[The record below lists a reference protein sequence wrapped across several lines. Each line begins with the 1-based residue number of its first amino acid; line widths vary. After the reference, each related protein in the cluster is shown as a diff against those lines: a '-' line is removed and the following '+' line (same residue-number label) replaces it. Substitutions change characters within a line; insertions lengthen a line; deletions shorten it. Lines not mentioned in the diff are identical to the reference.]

1 MPLEAGEV
9 QKSDETANDDF
20 ESPTAGGD
28 ATDDDTTPE
37 PPAARRAFFPSSI
50 GLSLLVSKPDP
61 SAPGRSELGRLP
73 GRAPGRPGE
82 RRRESCPR
90 GEWAKV
96 LPSLTPKRREM
107 AEVLLDQRAATTA
120 NRIVASAPLTRPI
133 WMCLMY
139 WMNRPYQEDRRRS
152 YY

>member
-1 MPLEAGEV
+1 M
-9 QKSDETANDDF
+9 
-20 ESPTAGGD
+20 D
-28 ATDDDTTPE
+28 ALAELADA
-37 PPAARRAFFPSSI
+37 PAAQKA
-50 GLSLLVSKPDP
+50 
-61 SAPGRSELGRLP
+61 LGPFVKQCRDWI
-73 GRAPGRPGE
+73 ADQK
-82 RRRESCPR
+82 
-90 GEWAKV
+90 KV

-107 AEVLLDQRAATTA
+107 AEVLLDQRTATTA